1 MIPHTCLVL
10 AGLSLNAI
18 HSHIRIAPLAL
29 LCRVQFPIMNLN
41 RKQSLYHLPMS
52 KYNSLERVKTILGY

>member
-1 MIPHTCLVL
+1 MIPHTCMALV
-10 AGLSLNAI
+10 GLSLNAI
-18 HSHIRIAPLAL
+18 HSRIKIAPLAL
-29 LCRVQFPIMNLN
+29 LYRVQFPITNLS